1 MKYKDYEIKK
11 VSKAIWEIPRKG
23 NMRVPARFYAL
34 ESMLPQ
40 IIRDNALS
48 QVVNVATLPGIQKY
62 SMAMPDIH
70 YGYGFPIGG
79 VAAFELKNG
88 IISPGGVGY
97 DINCGVRFCRTNLLL
112 KDIKNKIPEIVK
124 GFYAFVPSGIGSHGA
139 IKRLNQKEEEEV
151 MTKGAK
157 WVIEQGYGEESDLE
171 ATESFGRMKEANP
184 DKVSQRA
191 RGRGLNQVGTL
202 GSGNHFV
209 EIGVIDEVYDQ
220 NLANEFSLAK
230 DQVIVMVHSGSRG
243 FGYQVCDDYLHL
255 MVGQINKLPFSIPD
269 RQLAC
274 TPFNSKLGSDY
285 FQAMSCAAN
294 YAWANRQ
301 VLMSLT
307 NRALQKSLSISKSN
321 LGFRLI
327 YDVCHNIAKVEKH
340 KINGKEMELCV
351 HRKGATR
358 SFGPHQSELAERFQ
372 KTGQPVIVPGDM
384 GTHSFLMV
392 GTNQSMKETFGSCC
406 HGAGRVMSRS
416 AAKRKFNFNQVKN
429 QLQSKGIVVYSVQR
443 NTLVEESPDTYK
455 NVTEVVEAVS
465 LAGLAKK
472 VVRTRPLGVLK
483 G

>member
-1 MKYKDYEIKK
+1 
-11 VSKAIWEIPRKG
+11 
-23 NMRVPARFYAL
+23 
-34 ESMLPQ
+34 
-40 IIRDNALS
+40 
-48 QVVNVATLPGIQKY
+48 
-62 SMAMPDIH
+62 MPDIH

-79 VAAFELKNG
+79 VAAFELENG

-97 DINCGVRFCRTNLLL
+97 DINCGVRFCRTNLFL

-124 GFYAFVPSGIGSHGA
+124 GFYEFVPSGVGSHGA

-191 RGRGLNQVGTL
+191 RSRGLNQVGTL

-301 VLMSLT
+301 VLMSL
-307 NRALQKSLSISKSN
+307 ADKAIQKALSISKSN

-327 YDVCHNIAKVEKH
+327 YDVCHNIAKVEIH

-406 HGAGRVMSRS
+406 HGAGRLMSRS

-429 QLQSKGIVVYSVQR
+429 QLQSQGIIVYSVQR

>member
-79 VAAFELKNG
+79 VAAFDLENG

-97 DINCGVRFCRTNLLL
+97 DINCGVRFCRTNLFL

-124 GFYAFVPSGIGSHGA
+124 GFYEFVPSGVGSHGA

-191 RGRGLNQVGTL
+191 RSRGLNQVGTL

-243 FGYQVCDDYLHL
+243 FGYQICDDYLHL
-255 MVGQINKLPFSIPD
+255 MVGQLNKLPFSIPD

-301 VLMSLT
+301 VLMSLA
-307 NRALQKSLSISKSN
+307 NKAIQKALSISKSE
-321 LGFRLI
+321 LGFQLI

-429 QLQSKGIVVYSVQR
+429 QLESQGIIVYSVQR

>member
-11 VSKAIWEIPRKG
+11 IAEAIWEIPRKG

-34 ESMLPQ
+34 ESMLTQ

-79 VAAFELKNG
+79 VAAFDLENG

-97 DINCGVRFCRTNLLL
+97 DINCGVRFCRTNLFL
-112 KDIKNKIPEIVK
+112 KDIKSKIPEIVK
-124 GFYAFVPSGIGSHGA
+124 GFYEFVPSGLGSHGA

-151 MTKGAK
+151 MLNGAK

-191 RGRGLNQVGTL
+191 RSRGLNQVGTL

-230 DQVIVMVHSGSRG
+230 GQIIVMVHSGSRG
-243 FGYQVCDDYLHL
+243 FGYQICDDYLHL
-255 MVGQINKLPFSIPD
+255 MVGQLNKLPFSIPD

-301 VLMSLT
+301 VLMSLA
-307 NRALQKSLSISKSN
+307 NKAIQKALSISKSE
-321 LGFRLI
+321 LGFQLI

-358 SFGPHQSELAERFQ
+358 SFGPYQSELAERFQ

-406 HGAGRVMSRS
+406 HGAGRILSRS

-429 QLQSKGIVVYSVQR
+429 QLQSQGIIVYSVQR

>member
-79 VAAFELKNG
+79 VAAFDLENG

-97 DINCGVRFCRTNLLL
+97 DINCGVRFCRTNLFL
-112 KDIKNKIPEIVK
+112 KDIKNKIPEIAQ
-124 GFYAFVPSGIGSHGA
+124 GFYEFVPSGIGSHGA

-230 DQVIVMVHSGSRG
+230 DKVIVMVHSGSRG
-243 FGYQVCDDYLHL
+243 FGYQICDDYLHL

-307 NRALQKSLSISKSN
+307 NRALQKTLSISKSN

-340 KINGKEMELCV
+340 KINGKEMDLCV

-406 HGAGRVMSRS
+406 HGAGRLMSRS

-429 QLQSKGIVVYSVQR
+429 KLQNQGIVVYSVQR

-455 NVTEVVEAVS
+455 DVTEVVEAVS

>member
-1 MKYKDYEIKK
+1 MRYKDYEIKK
-11 VSKAIWEIPRKG
+11 IAEAIWEIPRKG

-48 QVVNVATLPGIQKY
+48 QVVNVAALPGIQKY

-79 VAAFELKNG
+79 VAAFELENG

-97 DINCGVRFCRTNLLL
+97 DINCGVRFCRTNLFL
-112 KDIKNKIPEIVK
+112 KNIKNKIPEIVK
-124 GFYAFVPSGIGSHGA
+124 GFYDFVPSGLGSHGA
-139 IKRLNQKEEEEV
+139 IKRLNQREEEEV

-191 RGRGLNQVGTL
+191 RSRGLNQVGTL
-202 GSGNHFV
+202 GSGNHFLEV
-209 EIGVIDEVYDQ
+209 GVIDEVY
-220 NLANEFSLAK
+220 NPKLASEFSLAK

-243 FGYQVCDDYLHL
+243 FGYQICDDYLHL
-255 MVGQINKLPFSIPD
+255 MVGEMNKLPFSIPD

-301 VLMSLT
+301 VLMSLA
-307 NRALQKSLSISKSN
+307 NKAIQKVLSISKSE
-321 LGFRLI
+321 LGFQLI
-327 YDVCHNIAKVEKH
+327 YDICHNIAKVERH

-358 SFGPHQSELAERFQ
+358 SFGPNSPQLAKRFQ
-372 KTGQPVIVPGDM
+372 TTGQPVIVPGDM
-384 GTHSFLMV
+384 GTHSYLMV
-392 GTNQSMKETFGSCC
+392 GTDQAMKETFGSCC
-406 HGAGRVMSRS
+406 HGAGRVMSRRE
-416 AAKRKFNFNQVKN
+416 AKRRYNFNQVKN
-429 QLQSKGIVVYSVQR
+429 ELQNQGIVVYSVQHS
-443 NTLVEESPDTYK
+443 TLVEECPETYK
-455 NVTEVVEAVS
+455 DVTEVVDAVS
-465 LAGLAKK
+465 TAGLAKRI
-472 VVRTRPLGVLK
+472 VRTRPLGVLK

>member
-1 MKYKDYEIKK
+1 
-11 VSKAIWEIPRKG
+11 
-23 NMRVPARFYAL
+23 MRVPARFYAL
-34 ESMLPQ
+34 ESMLTQ

-79 VAAFELKNG
+79 VAAFDLENG

-97 DINCGVRFCRTNLLL
+97 DINCGVRFCRTNLFL
-112 KDIKNKIPEIVK
+112 KDIKSKIPEIVK
-124 GFYAFVPSGIGSHGA
+124 GFYEFVPSGLGSHGA

-151 MTKGAK
+151 MLNGAK

-191 RGRGLNQVGTL
+191 RSRGLNQVGTL

-230 DQVIVMVHSGSRG
+230 DQIIVMVHSGSRG
-243 FGYQVCDDYLHL
+243 FGYQICDDYLHL
-255 MVGQINKLPFSIPD
+255 MVGQLNKLPFSIPD

-301 VLMSLT
+301 VLMSLA
-307 NRALQKSLSISKSN
+307 NKAIQKALSISKSE
-321 LGFRLI
+321 LGFQLI

-358 SFGPHQSELAERFQ
+358 SFGPYQSELAERFQ

-406 HGAGRVMSRS
+406 HGAGRILSRS

-429 QLQSKGIVVYSVQR
+429 QLQSQGIIVYSVQR

>member
-11 VSKAIWEIPRKG
+11 IAEAIWEIPRKG

-34 ESMLPQ
+34 ESMLTQ

-48 QVVNVATLPGIQKY
+48 QVINVAVLPGIQKY

-79 VAAFELKNG
+79 VAAFDLENG

-97 DINCGVRFCRTNLLL
+97 DINCGVRFCRTNLFL
-112 KDIKNKIPEIVK
+112 KDIKSKIPEIVK
-124 GFYAFVPSGIGSHGA
+124 GFYEFVPSGLGSHGA

-151 MTKGAK
+151 MLNGAK
-157 WVIEQGYGEESDLE
+157 WAIEQGYGEKSDLE

-191 RGRGLNQVGTL
+191 RSRGLNQVGTL

-220 NLANEFSLAK
+220 NLANEFSMAK
-230 DQVIVMVHSGSRG
+230 DQIIVMVHSGSRG
-243 FGYQVCDDYLHL
+243 FGYQICDDYLHL
-255 MVGQINKLPFSIPD
+255 MVGQLNKLPFSIPD

-301 VLMSLT
+301 VLMSLA
-307 NRALQKSLSISKSN
+307 NKAIQKALSISKSE
-321 LGFRLI
+321 LGFQLI

-358 SFGPHQSELAERFQ
+358 SFGPYQSELAERFQ

-406 HGAGRVMSRS
+406 HGAGRILSRS

-429 QLQSKGIVVYSVQR
+429 QLESQGIVVYSVQR
-443 NTLVEESPDTYK
+443 NTLVEESSDTYK
-455 NVTEVVEAVS
+455 DVEEVVEAVS

>member
-11 VSKAIWEIPRKG
+11 IAEAIWEIPRKG

-34 ESMLPQ
+34 ESMLTQ

-79 VAAFELKNG
+79 VAAFDLENG

-97 DINCGVRFCRTNLLL
+97 DINCGVRFCRTNLFL
-112 KDIKNKIPEIVK
+112 KDIKSKIPEIVK
-124 GFYAFVPSGIGSHGA
+124 GFYEFVPSGLGSHGA

-151 MTKGAK
+151 MLNGAK

-191 RGRGLNQVGTL
+191 RSRGLNQVGTL

-230 DQVIVMVHSGSRG
+230 DQIIVMVHSGSRG
-243 FGYQVCDDYLHL
+243 FGYQICDDYLHL
-255 MVGQINKLPFSIPD
+255 MVGQLNKLPFSIPD

-301 VLMSLT
+301 VLMSLA
-307 NRALQKSLSISKSN
+307 NKAIQKALSISKSE
-321 LGFRLI
+321 LGFQLI

-358 SFGPHQSELAERFQ
+358 SFGPYQSELAERFQ

-392 GTNQSMKETFGSCC
+392 GTKQSMKETFGSCC
-406 HGAGRVMSRS
+406 HGAGRILSRS

-429 QLQSKGIVVYSVQR
+429 QLQSQGIIVYSVQR